1 MMPPENPGVE
11 EPIDDYAD
19 DLEEDR
25 SRRRRRR
32 RRRILV
38 AFLRVVLL
46 ALGGT
51 AGYGMWAIG
60 GKKSGEK
67 IRVVIPKGSNASEI
81 TKILGDTGIIR
92 APWLFRVYLRWR
104 GGATEL
110 RPGEYVL
117 SEDLGYAS
125 VVGVLRKGPPLQVI
139 RVTVPE
145 GKTLKETARIFE
157 DRARIPAADFL
168 KAAASRKPPVK
179 ASPGTSLEGF
189 LFPKTYDL
197 TPTMKAPEVVDR
209 LLGQFRAET
218 RRLSFSRAPLRLSP
232 FQVVTVASLIEREAK
247 VAKDRPLIAAVIYN
261 RLKRHMRLEID
272 ATVQYVLLQRT
283 GRYKNPL
290 TFEDLRISSPYNT
303 YLIDALPPGPIA
315 SPGAESIQ
323 AALHPA
329 DVPYLFYV
337 VKNSR
342 GEHAFA
348 STFSEFQRL
357 KREARSAR

>member
-1 MMPPENPGVE
+1 MMPPETP
-11 EPIDDYAD
+11 
-19 DLEEDR
+19 DLEESMDGYDDGEEIR
-25 SRRRRRR
+25 SPKRRRR
-32 RRRILV
+32 RRRIV
-38 AFLRVVLL
+38 IAFLLVLLL

-60 GKKSGEK
+60 GKPTGKK
-67 IRVVIPKGSNASEI
+67 VRIVIPKGSNASQI
-81 TKILGDTGIIR
+81 TEILGDASVIR

-104 GGATEL
+104 GGGTEL

-117 SEDLGYAS
+117 SEGLGYAS
-125 VVGVLRKGPPLQVI
+125 VVGVLRKGPPLQVL

-157 DRARIPAADFL
+157 DRARIPARDFL
-168 KAAASRKPPVK
+168 AAAASRKPPVK
-179 ASPGTSLEGF
+179 APSGASLEGF

-197 TPTMKAPEVVDR
+197 TPTMKAGDVIDR
-209 LLGQFRAET
+209 LLGQFRTET
-218 RRLSFSRAPLRLSP
+218 SKMDFVGAPLRLSP
-232 FQVVTVASLIEREAK
+232 FQIVTVASLIEREAK
-247 VAKDRPLIAAVIYN
+247 VKKDRPLIAAVIYN

-272 ATVQYVLLQRT
+272 ATVQYALLQRT

-290 TFEDLRISSPYNT
+290 TLEDLKIRSPYNT
-303 YLIDALPPGPIA
+303 YLIDALPPGAIA
-315 SPGAESIQ
+315 SPGAASIE

-337 VKNSR
+337 VKNSK

-348 STFSEFQRL
+348 TTFSEFQRL
-357 KREARSAR
+357 KRETRSAR